1 MRIKN
6 VLPHFHV
13 RSVFHNLC
21 YCTHNHMLLNRT
33 VSNNSGSNYDI
44 VDDDVYV
51 LHFTPFSAR
60 ECENQQAVVVIIF
73 KICIW
78 EMILGSK

>member
-1 MRIKN
+1 
-6 VLPHFHV
+6 
-13 RSVFHNLC
+13 
-21 YCTHNHMLLNRT
+21 MLLNRS
-33 VSNNSGSNYDI
+33 VSNNSGNNYDI
-44 VDDDVYV
+44 VDVVHV

-60 ECENQQAVVVIIF
+60 ECENQQAVVMIIF